1 MSRAVFEAVPVATEM
16 ELRLRRVEE
25 RIARIE
31 AASRGPATPPAHATA
46 PAPATPPASARATH
60 RRWAEL
66 ADRLDALA
74 LKLKLHYEQAG
85 GDGVP
90 RALDELRDSVREA
103 FTAAGNAI
111 QDDAVRADVREVG
124 VMVAEAVADGLSTV
138 GSDLRDAVHHP
149 GQRKEQTP

>member
-16 ELRLRRVEE
+16 ELRTRRLEE

-31 AASRGPATPPAHATA
+31 AALSPPAA
-46 PAPATPPASARATH
+46 PPVPGPATH
-60 RRWAEL
+60 RRWSEL

-90 RALDELRDSVREA
+90 RALDELRDSVQEA

-111 QDDAVRADVREVG
+111 QDDAVRTDVREVG
-124 VMVAEAVADGLSTV
+124 VMVAEAVADGLTTV
-138 GSDLRDAVHHP
+138 GSDLREAMHRPDRP
-149 GQRKEQTP
+149 KKPTP

>member
-16 ELRLRRVEE
+16 ELRIRRIEARV
-25 RIARIE
+25 ARIE
-31 AASRGPATPPAHATA
+31 AALPIAAAA
-46 PAPATPPASARATH
+46 PTVVAEQAIH

-66 ADRLDALA
+66 AGRVDALA

-124 VMVAEAVADGLSTV
+124 VMVAEALADGLSTV
-138 GSDLRDAVHHP
+138 GSDLREALHRPDERE
-149 GQRKEQTP
+149 GRTP

>member
-1 MSRAVFEAVPVATEM
+1 MSRAVFEAVPVATET
-16 ELRLRRVEE
+16 ELRIRRVEE
-25 RIARIE
+25 RSARIE
-31 AASRGPATPPAHATA
+31 AALRDPVASRAAAH
-46 PAPATPPASARATH
+46 ATH

-103 FTAAGNAI
+103 FTAAGSAI

-138 GSDLRDAVHHP
+138 GSDLRDAVRRHDE
-149 GQRKEQTP
+149 RKGHTS

>member
-31 AASRGPATPPAHATA
+31 AALRGPATPPVPAHV
-46 PAPATPPASARATH
+46 TH

-124 VMVAEAVADGLSTV
+124 VMVAEAVAEGLSTV

>member
-16 ELRLRRVEE
+16 ELRVRRVEQ

-31 AASRGPATPPAHATA
+31 ADVRA
-46 PAPATPPASARATH
+46 PAPPSAPAHATH

-85 GDGVP
+85 GDGLP

-111 QDDAVRADVREVG
+111 QDDAVRTDVREVG
-124 VMVAEAVADGLSTV
+124 AMVAEAVADGLSTV
-138 GSDLRDAVHHP
+138 GSDLRDAVHRP
-149 GQRKEQTP
+149 GRRKEQTP

>member
-1 MSRAVFEAVPVATEM
+1 MSRAVFESVTVSTEV
-16 ELRLRRVEE
+16 ELRLRRIEE

-31 AASRGPATPPAHATA
+31 ATLHGGVTPPAAAPSVSA
-46 PAPATPPASARATH
+46 PAGD

-66 ADRLDALA
+66 QTRMDALA

-85 GDGVP
+85 GEGVP

-111 QDDAVRADVREVG
+111 HDDAVRADVRDVG

-138 GSDLRDAVHHP
+138 GSDLREALHRHDRTA
-149 GQRKEQTP
+149 GRTP

>member
-16 ELRLRRVEE
+16 ELRLRHVEE

-31 AASRGPATPPAHATA
+31 ASVRAPAAPPDPP
-46 PAPATPPASARATH
+46 PAPAHATH

-85 GDGVP
+85 GDGLP

-111 QDDAVRADVREVG
+111 QDDAVRTDVRDVG
-124 VMVAEAVADGLSTV
+124 AMVAEAVADGLSTV
-138 GSDLRDAVHHP
+138 GSDLRDAVHRP
-149 GQRKEQTP
+149 GQRKEQAP